1 MTHALPEAI
10 LWDLDGTLVDTE
22 PLWIAAEH
30 ELVTSHG
37 GTWTHEDAL
46 TLVGKAL
53 EDSAHILIARGVAMT
68 PAQVV
73 DHLVA
78 RVNDRVASEGPAWRP
93 GARELVAEASRAGV
107 PQAIVTMSYRVQAD
121 LVASLLPDGA
131 ISTVVAGD
139 MVTRGKPDPEAYL
152 TAAEALGVDITRCVA
167 VEDSVTGSA
176 AAAASG
182 ARVVVVPHLVDVPPH
197 PALARAE
204 TLAGLTLAG
213 LVALAA
219 TTTPVE
225 RVGA

>member
-1 MTHALPEAI
+1 VTHALPEAV

-22 PLWIAAEH
+22 PLWIAAEQ

-53 EDSAHILIARGVAMT
+53 PDSAGILIARGVAMT
-68 PAQVV
+68 PAEVV

-78 RVNDRVASEGPAWRP
+78 RVNDRVASQGPHWRP
-93 GARELVAEASRAGV
+93 GARELVAEVARAGV

-121 LVASLLPDGA
+121 LIASLLPEGA
-131 ISTVVAGD
+131 IGVVVSGD
-139 MVTRGKPDPEAYL
+139 EVTRGKPDPEAYL
-152 TAAEALGVDITRCVA
+152 TAADLLGVDIAGCIA

-182 ARVVVVPHLVDVPPH
+182 ARAVVVPHLVDVPSH

-204 TLAGLTLAG
+204 TLAGLSLAG
-213 LVALAA
+213 LVELAA
-219 TTTPVE
+219 TATPLA
-225 RVGA
+225 RAGA